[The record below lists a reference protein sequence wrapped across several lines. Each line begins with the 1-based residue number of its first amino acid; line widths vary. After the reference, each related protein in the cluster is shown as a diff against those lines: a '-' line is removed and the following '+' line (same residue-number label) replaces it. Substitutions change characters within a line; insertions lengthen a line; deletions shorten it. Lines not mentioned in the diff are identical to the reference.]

1 MPMISLIAPYSLIIF
16 AAGMWFLIL
25 SLTNSLY
32 FKKTR
37 KWLMPEKKPK
47 ITVMIPARN
56 EEHRIIPTLEA
67 VLQQDYPDFEVIV
80 LDDHSTDGT
89 WRILKSFEEKHS
101 NLNVM
106 KGRELP
112 PGWKGKTYAMSV
124 MSEKAE
130 GELLVFIDADMVP
143 EKSFLHWTAFQ
154 IENNNADFI
163 SGYAR
168 HSAGSVKEYIFFPLM
183 YLMNMAYL
191 PFWLFSKTKSVFFS
205 HAIGQ
210 LMIFKRGVYKKIG
223 GFAAVKDKIV
233 EDVQMARYI
242 KASGYN
248 HIFVD
253 AQDVLSGRMYDSW
266 EHTVTGLKRSVYDY
280 FNRSNVLL
288 FFTTAMIF
296 LFLVMPA
303 VLLPYFIYTGS
314 PYALPVFW
322 GNVGIFFGWMIT
334 MYDRGMPWYVPFFY
348 PLQFLFVD
356 LIAWKSLADD
366 VSGKGYVWK
375 GRQVR

>member
-1 MPMISLIAPYSLIIF
+1 M
-16 AAGMWFLIL
+16 
-25 SLTNSLY
+25 
-32 FKKTR
+32 
-37 KWLMPEKKPK
+37 
-47 ITVMIPARN
+47 
-56 EEHRIIPTLEA
+56 
-67 VLQQDYPDFEVIV
+67 
-80 LDDHSTDGT
+80 
-89 WRILKSFEEKHS
+89 
-101 NLNVM
+101 
-106 KGRELP
+106 
-112 PGWKGKTYAMSV
+112 
-124 MSEKAE
+124 
-130 GELLVFIDADMVP
+130 
-143 EKSFLHWTAFQ
+143 
-154 IENNNADFI
+154 
-163 SGYAR
+163 AR
-168 HSAGSVKEYIFFPLM
+168 H
-183 YLMNMAYL
+183 
-191 PFWLFSKTKSVFFS
+191 
-205 HAIGQ
+205 
-210 LMIFKRGVYKKIG
+210 
-223 GFAAVKDKIV
+223 
-233 EDVQMARYI
+233 I

-296 LFLVMPA
+296 LFLFMPA